1 MARPT
6 TIELPRLENES
17 ARAYAARV
25 EYVTMGAGRSQE
37 AVSQKLAKSRQLLS
51 RWSAQYGW
59 ADSAAKYD
67 SELAL
72 MTVNEALDAHRAD
85 LEAHRKEA
93 MDSGRVLLQLANGLA
108 KTLAD
113 ALQQPR
119 IIEGKDG
126 KKYTLHKVVADAS
139 TLTTIGRAYTAALD
153 LKAHALGVDAILG
166 KLADDSE

>member
-1 MARPT
+1 MVNT
-6 TIELPRLENES
+6 VSTIELPRIEGES

-25 EYVTMGAGRSQE
+25 EYVTMGPQRSLE
-37 AVSQKLAKSRQLLS
+37 ILSQKYTKNIQLFKK
-51 RWSAQYGW
+51 WSAQYGW
-59 ADSAAKYD
+59 VESAKKYD
-67 SELAL
+67 SDMAYI
-72 MTVNEALDAHRAD
+72 TVNEAAERHRAD

-108 KTLAD
+108 KTLSD

-126 KKYTLHKVVADAS
+126 KKYTLHKVVADAA

-153 LKAHALGVDAILG
+153 LKAHALGVESL
-166 KLADDSE
+166 LAQLNDSE